1 MEPSAGKADAFVGQ
15 SLRAGK
21 LLISIFS
28 HFCARS
34 PLFFIQDFPFAQ
46 RGRFN
51 SETGTSPL
59 RNFFWCA
66 DDDFLVYA
74 ETEIGQGLVDG
85 TRSLPCRLVG
95 CLNNDE
101 QIDVA
106 VRLMRAP
113 GATAKENNFLRIN
126 RAYDSIDNLFREL
139 GCE

>member
-1 MEPSAGKADAFVGQ
+1 METSGGKADAFVGQ
-15 SLRAGK
+15 SLRDGK
-21 LLISIFS
+21 LLISHLS

-34 PLFFIQDFPFAQ
+34 PLFFIQDFAFAQ

-85 TRSLPCRLVG
+85 TRSLPRRLAG
-95 CLNNDE
+95 CLNDDK

-106 VRLMRAP
+106 VGAMR
-113 GATAKENNFLRIN
+113 
-126 RAYDSIDNLFREL
+126 
-139 GCE
+139 